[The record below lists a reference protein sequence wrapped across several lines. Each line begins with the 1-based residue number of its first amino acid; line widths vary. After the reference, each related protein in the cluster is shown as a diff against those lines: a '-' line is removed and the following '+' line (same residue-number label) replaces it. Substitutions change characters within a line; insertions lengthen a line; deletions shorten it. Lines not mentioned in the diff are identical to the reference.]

1 MNNWNLTLLVYVL
14 SLQVIVLASMVLDIP
29 FIRQVSGF
37 VLLAIIPGFLFLRI
51 LRSKK
56 FDVGTTFLLS
66 VGLSL
71 ALLLLIGA
79 LMNLLGT
86 LSLVSQPL
94 SFVPMTIIVNAVVC
108 IMNVLSYLRN
118 RDIQTFEVRNMRF
131 SPLLCSLILP
141 IMSIAGVLLVGYFHN
156 NMLSLAVV
164 IVISAVFVVS
174 ILSSR
179 ASPKL
184 SSYHIS
190 SYHILILLSIVL
202 SLVLSQALSSNY
214 LYGDDIHDEFNT
226 FLATKNVSYW
236 NPQNNS
242 YVQQSSDNSMMSI
255 TVLPTILS
263 NLLNINADWLF
274 KIVFPIF
281 FLVVPLGLY
290 QLYRRYWGERSAF
303 VSVIFFV
310 ANFAFF
316 AVVLTNSKQMI
327 GEIFFVLLFLVL
339 FSKNTD
345 NSRNKWIIFAILFF
359 GLMVSH
365 YSMTYMFL
373 LFVFF
378 AWLGGRLLWKPTI
391 TRISGSLVAFSAC
404 LSFLWYA
411 YIIQPRFDGPF
422 GKFVGVIQTTIVTFS
437 REFFSLESRGG
448 DVQAALGSVARPTAI
463 HFVGTLLYD
472 LTILLILIGFVSL
485 IVKWRRGKFDSA
497 FFSVISLAMG
507 LLVLVVVVPNF
518 AGFLELGRLYHILL
532 LFLSPLFV
540 LGIEAFVSTISRLR
554 APKNPPSLND
564 EEKKT
569 SYCLILTSIILLA
582 FFLFQT
588 GLVYEVTR
596 DPVPSSIALSRY
608 RMENYSFGLIHESDV
623 SSASW
628 LSQYGRIE
636 NTWTFADSVSIS
648 HVLDSYSAV
657 DRGMILLLSNTTGR
671 MLYGGTYDEH
681 NSFFFNLNT
690 TYIYLSSFSI
700 AEEKVPFY
708 VQKNIYYDFDEI
720 PILNNTDV
728 FVNRI
733 YSNGKSE
740 NLYRVP

>member
-94 SFVPMTIIVNAVVC
+94 SFVPMTIIVNVVVC

-463 HFVGTLLYD
+463 HYVGTLLYD

-507 LLVLVVVVPNF
+507 LLVLVIVVPNF